1 MYLMYE
7 MTLDGKGRGRT
18 RALFPCPNTERSE
31 IVKLLIRQGRL
42 VDPVGGIGGVM
53 DILLEDGKVAVIGS
67 NLRDPAAQ
75 EINARGMT
83 VCAGLVDMHVHLRE
97 PGFEYKET
105 IETGTAAAARGG
117 FTSIAC
123 MPNTKPATDSP
134 EAIDYVL
141 EKAGA
146 ACGVRVLPIGAVT
159 VGQKGEQLTDFEA
172 LKGAGAVALSDDGVP
187 VQNANLMR
195 DALILAH
202 RQGLTILSHCED
214 ADMVKNYAVNEGRV
228 SRQLRLNGRPAI
240 AEEIMVA
247 RDAMLAEETGAAVH
261 ICHISTAKSVA
272 LVRRY
277 KRKGVQITC
286 ETCPQY
292 FSLTEDEILSKG
304 SLARVNP
311 PLRTR
316 ADVEAIIDGLKDGTI
331 DAIATDHAPHSAE
344 EKARPLAE
352 APSGMVGLETAL
364 AVTLTELYH
373 TGEMGLSDILRKMTI
388 NPACILRKN
397 RGRLAVGADADVVIF
412 DPEEEW
418 TVEPER
424 FASKGRNT
432 PFAGRRLKGKVKY
445 TIVGG
450 EIVYQ
455 EGAERD
461 VL

>member
-1 MYLMYE
+1 M
-7 MTLDGKGRGRT
+7 
-18 RALFPCPNTERSE
+18 
-31 IVKLLIRQGRL
+31 KLLIRQGRL

-67 NLRDPAAQ
+67 DIRERDA
-75 EINARGMT
+75 EIIDARGLT

-105 IETGTAAAARGG
+105 VETGAAAAAHGG

-123 MPNTKPATDSP
+123 MPNTRPVTDSP
-134 EAIDYVL
+134 EGIDLVKQ
-141 EKAGA
+141 KATQ
-146 ACGVRVLPIGAVT
+146 ACGVHVWPIGAVSK
-159 VGQKGEQLTDFEA
+159 GQKGQELTDFEA

-195 DALILAH
+195 DGLILAH
-202 RQGLTILSHCED
+202 RQNLTILSHCED
-214 ADMVKNYAVNEGRV
+214 ADMVKNYAVNEGRI
-228 SRQLRLNGRPAI
+228 SRQLRINGRPAI
-240 AEEIMVA
+240 AEELMVA

-272 LVRRY
+272 IVRRY

-292 FSLTEDEILSKG
+292 FSLTEDEILTQG
-304 SLARVNP
+304 TMARVNP

-316 ADVEAIIDGLKDGTI
+316 ADVEAIIEGLKDGTI
-331 DAIATDHAPHSAE
+331 DAIATDHAPHSVE
-344 EKARPLAE
+344 EKAKALTE

-364 AVTLTELYH
+364 GVTLTYLYH
-373 TGEMGLSDILRKMTI
+373 TKEMPLSDILRKMTI
-388 NPACILRKN
+388 NPACILRLPTK
-397 RGRLAVGADADVVIF
+397 GRLSIGADGDMVIF
-412 DPEEEW
+412 DPKEEW
-418 TVEPER
+418 TVDPER

-432 PFAGRRLKGKVKY
+432 PFAGKKLKGKVKY

-450 EIVYQ
+450 KVVYQ
-455 EGAERD
+455 D
-461 VL
+461 KP